1 MLIYKIELFDGRM
14 YIGQTTTSLSK
25 RIQAYKRDVSTY
37 LNGKYK
43 HRSKI
48 IPALAKYGFDNFR
61 FYQIDNASLQNEL
74 DAKEKFWVA
83 IYNSTI
89 QGIGF
94 NIQAGGF
101 GVGKHTD
108 ETKKLMSEKK
118 KGKPAHNKGKPGL
131 SGEQVGNAALTQ
143 KQADQIREEYKA
155 GKSSN
160 KLAKQYGVT
169 KPTILNVLNGK
180 TYNATGSVINHSKPW
195 FIYLIQSL
203 KDGSIYTGITLNVED
218 RLKTHNEGRGARY
231 TRSRKPFV
239 ILKFFTRPTKGEAL
253 KLEYQIKQM
262 SKQEKLEYNEPQ
274 EENLPE
280 TSGSN
285 D

>member
-14 YIGQTTTSLSK
+14 YIGQTTTTLSK
-25 RIQAYKRDVSTY
+25 RVQAYKRDVSTY

-48 IPALAKYGFDNFR
+48 IPALAKYGFDSFR
-61 FYQIDNASLQNEL
+61 AYQIDTAGSQKEL
-74 DAKEKFWVA
+74 DAKERLWVA

-143 KQADQIREEYKA
+143 KQADQIREEYKTIR
-155 GKSSN
+155 SSI
-160 KLAKQYGVT
+160 KLAKKYGVS
-169 KPTILNVLNGK
+169 KPTIL
-180 TYNATGSVINHSKPW
+180 SIINNQRYKVKEIW
-195 FIYLIQSL
+195 FIYIIRC
-203 KDGSIYTGITLNVED
+203 KDNTLYTGITNDLDE
-218 RLKTHNEGRGARY
+218 RIRKHNEGFASKY
-231 TRSRKPFV
+231 TRGRGPV
-239 ILKFFTRPTKGEAL
+239 AIVKFFTRPTKGEAL
-253 KLEYQIKQM
+253 KLEFQIKQL
-262 SKQEKLEYNEPQ
+262 SRQEKLEFEDA
-274 EENLPE
+274 EEN
-280 TSGSN
+280 
-285 D
+285 